1 MDHQNFQ
8 EAIAQLSKNDG
19 MDAGEVKNRYNL
31 SDEDIHAIQST
42 DSFDN
47 QKKRP
52 VGGYCCCCC
61 CV

>member
-42 DSFDN
+42 DSLDN
-47 QKKRP
+47 PKKRP

-61 CV
+61 CL